1 MECTCNP
8 GFVYKTKSTYSSHL
22 KSDMHQMHE
31 LETSLGAA
39 KAKIVKL
46 ELEAAQKN
54 LVEQALLNRIIQL
67 ESEVYWYRTKISEQS
82 PSTQPSAPE
91 TSS

>member
-1 MECTCNP
+1 
-8 GFVYKTKSTYSSHL
+8 
-22 KSDMHQMHE
+22 MHE

>member
-1 MECTCNP
+1 
-8 GFVYKTKSTYSSHL
+8 
-22 KSDMHQMHE
+22 MHE

-67 ESEVYWYRTKISEQS
+67 ESEVYWYRTKLSEQS